1 MYQYSKYWLS
11 LFYESNVGYSY
22 LDLNLILKNQS
33 LYRPE
38 DISIILIYENN
49 LINHDNKNSPISV
62 GISSQIFPTFSS
74 EEFDITIIFNKK
86 DLLNN

>member
-1 MYQYSKYWLS
+1 MS

-38 DISIILIYENN
+38 DISIMFLYENN
-49 LINHDNKNSPISV
+49 LINHDNKKSPISV
-62 GISSQIFPTFSS
+62 GISSQILQTLVLKNF
-74 EEFDITIIFNKK
+74 I
-86 DLLNN
+86 